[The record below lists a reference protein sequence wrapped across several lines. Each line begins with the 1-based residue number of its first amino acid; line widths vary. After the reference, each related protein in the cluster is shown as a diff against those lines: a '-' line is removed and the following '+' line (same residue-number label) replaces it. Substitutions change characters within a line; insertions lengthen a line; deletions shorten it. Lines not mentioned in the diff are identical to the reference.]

1 MSRVTALYMDQAPVI
16 NNANFRFVGKGSISH
31 SAAGLAARNTFGHFY
46 SRHHRR
52 DYDLVCHGL
61 PIPDRAGTMME
72 QDEFRALALTFP
84 EAVESSHFDTADFR
98 VRNKIFATL
107 READGRAV
115 LKLSPDEQQLV
126 MATSSGLFEPIK
138 GSWGLKG
145 WTRVILD
152 RADIE
157 TVRHAMG
164 MAWRSVAP
172 RKLRADDAV
181 RHRGH

>member
-1 MSRVTALYMDQAPVI
+1 MQTSGSSAKGQSPIAPQGWPRETLSVTFIQDIIGGIMI
-16 NNANFRFVGKGSISH
+16 SFVM
-31 SAAGLAARNTFGHFY
+31 
-46 SRHHRR
+46 
-52 DYDLVCHGL
+52 VCRYRIG
-61 PIPDRAGTMME
+61 PGTMME

-172 RKLRADDAV
+172 RKLRADDAA

>member
-1 MSRVTALYMDQAPVI
+1 MQQ
-16 NNANFRFVGKGSISH
+16 
-31 SAAGLAARNTFGHFY
+31 
-46 SRHHRR
+46 
-52 DYDLVCHGL
+52 
-61 PIPDRAGTMME
+61 E
-72 QDEFRALALTFP
+72 EFRALALTFP
-84 EAVESSHFDTADFR
+84 EAVEACHFETADFR

-126 MATSSGLFEPIK
+126 MATSPGLFEPVK

-145 WTRVILD
+145 WTRVVLN
-152 RADIE
+152 RADAE

-172 RKLRADDAV
+172 RKLANRT
-181 RHRGH
+181 